1 MQEAMVYNVSFNQ
14 DNPAADEP
22 PAPVPALRR
31 KRFLEQRAL
40 GSSEGS
46 SEASEE
52 GLRKRPLEED
62 PPPALEQIS
71 HSTVPENPPYAEK
84 VRVLEVP
91 GPVMRE
97 KLEEKDAIIQ
107 RLEQQL
113 ADENALRT
121 THATSLAQL
130 QQRLKDETV
139 PVDRRVKSL
148 EFEKAKLREDLFA
161 KSEAVNSLTNLNS
174 TLQRRVSEL
183 TRLNK
188 AQDDDFKR
196 YKDSA
201 IISQNKLNLS
211 INELQT
217 QKQDA
222 TTDAAN
228 EVRRRQTV
236 EDSFAKIQR
245 EFTDFKRESDPK
257 RLEKQL
263 IDKDFKIN
271 MLQKTVSQLKEI
283 VATEREQSKRR
294 QEEQTHEIEDS
305 KSLIQELQKSVLE
318 NSRVSSLETCIKEL
332 NWKIDAL
339 EEEKRSSESRASLEK
354 SLIDAEGAKL
364 KRLQDEQAAEL
375 ERERAESTE
384 LRGQIENFKQ
394 NSVRITELEKQ
405 IEERDRNIDS
415 LITEKRDYEMQ
426 ALLEKPAIDSD
437 RAKLNKLQKE
447 ETKLKQEIASR
458 TSKIR
463 TLEASVRNLEKVAE
477 DTNCDLLREQAETT
491 KLRGQIKDTVSELEN
506 KIEGL
511 NRDIDTLETQKRDS
525 ETQALFEKP
534 SIDSDR
540 AKLKQLQKEE
550 TKLKQEVALGT
561 SKIHLLETSV
571 KKLKTAAEAT
581 NGELLRERAEITK
594 LRDQIKETASEVARV
609 TELETKIEE
618 LNRSIDS
625 LETEK
630 RDHEM
635 QALLEKSA
643 IDADRAKL
651 KKVQTEETKLKQELA
666 SCISN
671 IQTLE
676 TSVKNLERAAE
687 TSKGELLRER
697 AEMTKLRDQVHD
709 AAWEGA
715 RVTEL
720 ETKIEE
726 LNRNIDSLETEKR
739 DHETQALLE
748 KPAIDSDRAKL
759 KKLQEE
765 EIKLTQLAASR
776 TSQVQ
781 TLEDSVKN
789 LHKVAEDERKA
800 SAYINSANVQH
811 KTQITRLEDRIK
823 VLKQTIECLEGEK
836 RNLELH
842 SSAQPLIASDREEL
856 KKLREAN
863 TIFEA
868 GRSSIIELQKKLQEC
883 ETIRASS
890 DMRHRTLTETL
901 NKLQKQITESVPKFR
916 FDSLTESYGKL
927 QDTLSMKLQ
936 QLTAFETAVQ
946 SQTLLSASEVTE
958 LKATVA
964 NLREQSGEDALL
976 KSSNEARIRSLQQD
990 LDKLTQEC
998 RMLRNSGAQTQRET
1012 CLEVE
1017 QLKTERTQLE
1027 ARISLLKQE
1036 ISDLTREF
1044 NALKANNGQGGQGID
1059 TLQAQINQLKGERD
1073 HYKSELHAH
1082 SAGQAFGFTLSGR
1095 NRTLSHANVNA
1106 EIRHMKRQHPV
1117 YKLGQP
1123 LNQAPH
1129 QDGEPSS
1136 SGSSQRDG
1144 GSPAARE
1151 DGPATTESRSSRRKE
1166 PRGPWVSQRPSPYVR
1181 RRQLSNSDSDT
1192 DSSAF
1197 QSRQRKKGKARA
1209 TNSNES
1215 ELSDVSSETDDSSSG
1230 SEDEPVE
1237 SDISHVAARYRR
1249 KGIRSHWSVEEQ
1261 KRQLNKL
1268 GRLVVREALGVERN
1282 YRAFIRPGVTA
1293 DRLGAFN
1300 KDREANGP
1308 KVRNTMIDKNGA
1320 TTNDL
1325 KESSWNQE
1333 LLLVL
1338 VKLAEQI
1345 VDGCKDARFPASI
1358 DWIGLF
1364 SERLYRVYLAVIKGK
1379 PRIKQGELES
1389 PEQIEAR
1396 MLDTHIGRNKNNG
1409 ETSFRHAKWQSRS
1422 EVCAIMIQAC
1432 QQREDSE
1439 GVQFFRF
1446 LLRLVTKMQPGG
1458 MSEDEDGEDTVVTAA
1473 AGTIVEAVKFTKSLS
1488 FRHAYLNE
1496 VVEFLDK
1503 IPGFEQLLF
1512 IQSGRV
1518 KKRRIRGDARC
1529 KVSIR
1534 KPPRKWP
1541 KSFFAEGYLNGLTEM
1556 QRRKLVIG
1564 KKDIILLEVDFSQYA
1579 QTAGVS
1585 V

>member
-1 MQEAMVYNVSFNQ
+1 MSSHSFYSSNILPTTISDGYRCGMTPHHLCKKQYLYNVSFNQ
-14 DNPAADEP
+14 DNSAADEP
-22 PAPVPALRR
+22 PAPGPALQRKPPAPGPALQRKKPPAPGSALRR
-31 KRFLEQRAL
+31 KRFLDRRAL
-40 GSSEGS
+40 GSLEGS

-52 GLRKRPLEED
+52 GHRKRPLDED
-62 PPPALEQIS
+62 PPPSPEQIS
-71 HSTVPENPPYAEK
+71 HSTIPENPPYAEK

-113 ADENALRT
+113 ADEAGRLCLISPFIQECFTNYTRYKFGT
-121 THATSLAQL
+121 TTTATEGRGRLIPLWDYIHLNRISRPSLL
-130 QQRLKDETV
+130 T
-139 PVDRRVKSL
+139 
-148 EFEKAKLREDLFA
+148 ED
-161 KSEAVNSLTNLNS
+161 LTNLNS

-183 TRLNK
+183 TRLNRT
-188 AQDDDFKR
+188 QDDDFKR

-245 EFTDFKRESDPK
+245 EFTDFKKRSQNKKERESDPK

-294 QEEQTHEIEDS
+294 EEEQT
-305 KSLIQELQKSVLE
+305 KSVLE

-332 NWKIDAL
+332 NLKIDAL
-339 EEEKRSSESRASLEK
+339 EEEKRSSESRESLER
-354 SLIDAEGAKL
+354 SLIDADRAKL
-364 KRLQDEQAAEL
+364 KRSQDEQAAEL
-375 ERERAESTE
+375 GRERAENTE
-384 LRGQIENFKQ
+384 LRSQVESFKLV
-394 NSVRITELEKQ
+394 SARIPELEKQ

-426 ALLEKPAIDSD
+426 ALLEKSAIDSD

-447 ETKLKQEIASR
+447 ETKLKQEIASC
-458 TSKIR
+458 TSNIE
-463 TLEASVRNLEKVAE
+463 TLETSIRNLEKVAE
-477 DTNCDLLREQAETT
+477 ATNCDLLREQAETT
-491 KLRGQIKDTVSELEN
+491 KLRSQIKDIVSELEN
-506 KIEGL
+506 KIERL
-511 NRDIDTLETQKRDS
+511 NRDIDTLETQ
-525 ETQALFEKP
+525 ALLEKP

-540 AKLKQLQKEE
+540 AKLKKLQEEE

-561 SKIHLLETSV
+561 SQIHMLKTSV
-571 KKLKTAAEAT
+571 KTIKTAAKAT
-581 NGELLRERAEITK
+581 NGELLRERAETMK

-609 TELETKIEE
+609 TELEAKIEK

-643 IDADRAKL
+643 IDSDRAKL

-666 SCISN
+666 SCTSN
-671 IQTLE
+671 IQTIE
-676 TSVKNLERAAE
+676 TSVKNLEKAAE
-687 TSKGELLRER
+687 TNKAELLKER
-697 AEMTKLRDQVHD
+697 AEITKLRDQVHD

-739 DHETQALLE
+739 DYETQALLE
-748 KPAIDSDRAKL
+748 KR
-759 KKLQEE
+759 
-765 EIKLTQLAASR
+765 LTQLVASH

-781 TLEDSVKN
+781 TLETSVKN

-800 SAYINSANVQH
+800 SAYINSVASSYIFLQANVQH

-823 VLKQTIECLEGEK
+823 VFKQTIECLEGEK

-868 GRSSIIELQKKLQEC
+868 RRSSIIELQKKLQEC
-883 ETIRASS
+883 ETSRASS
-890 DMRHRTLTETL
+890 DTRHRTLTETL
-901 NKLQKQITESVPKFR
+901 NKLQKQITESIPKFR

-936 QLTAFETAVQ
+936 QLAAFETAVQ

-990 LDKLTQEC
+990 LEKLTQEC
-998 RMLRNSGAQTQRET
+998 RMLGNSGAQTQHEM

-1027 ARISLLKQE
+1027 ARISLLNQE
-1036 ISDLTREF
+1036 ISDVTREF
-1044 NALKANNGQGGQGID
+1044 NALKANNGQGSQGID
-1059 TLQAQINQLKGERD
+1059 TLQAQITQLKAERD

-1123 LNQAPH
+1123 LNQSPH

-1181 RRQLSNSDSDT
+1181 RRQLPNSDSDT
-1192 DSSAF
+1192 DSSTF

-1230 SEDEPVE
+1230 SEDEPIE

-1308 KVRNTMIDKNGA
+1308 K
-1320 TTNDL
+1320 
-1325 KESSWNQE
+1325 
-1333 LLLVL
+1333 
-1338 VKLAEQI
+1338 
-1345 VDGCKDARFPASI
+1345 
-1358 DWIGLF
+1358 
-1364 SERLYRVYLAVIKGK
+1364 
-1379 PRIKQGELES
+1379 
-1389 PEQIEAR
+1389 
-1396 MLDTHIGRNKNNG
+1396 
-1409 ETSFRHAKWQSRS
+1409 
-1422 EVCAIMIQAC
+1422 
-1432 QQREDSE
+1432 
-1439 GVQFFRF
+1439 
-1446 LLRLVTKMQPGG
+1446 
-1458 MSEDEDGEDTVVTAA
+1458 
-1473 AGTIVEAVKFTKSLS
+1473 
-1488 FRHAYLNE
+1488 
-1496 VVEFLDK
+1496 
-1503 IPGFEQLLF
+1503 
-1512 IQSGRV
+1512 
-1518 KKRRIRGDARC
+1518 
-1529 KVSIR
+1529 
-1534 KPPRKWP
+1534 
-1541 KSFFAEGYLNGLTEM
+1541 
-1556 QRRKLVIG
+1556 
-1564 KKDIILLEVDFSQYA
+1564 
-1579 QTAGVS
+1579 
-1585 V
+1585 